1 MKRVLLSLLLLGVS
15 HCTGC
20 VIPQFTNPLSTYNDT
35 AIDER
40 LVGHWEPVEI
50 NKRGVQTPV
59 DSDTVLGQY
68 IVMGR
73 HSEKENTII
82 AAQTKLSADGTV
94 AHESR
99 VGKATILDNE
109 SYISWELQPDERGSP
124 ERPTPTNTAYTITT
138 YTLQNKDK
146 LLTIFMLDH
155 EHIIEAV
162 KEGRLAGV
170 IEEEVKIQKGKEKTE
185 IKSVVIESTTAE
197 LREYFTKFG
206 SVAFDRSEPS
216 YYRKVVQ

>member
-1 MKRVLLSLLLLGVS
+1 MQRVLLSLFLLCVS
-15 HCTGC
+15 QCTGC
-20 VIPQFTNPLSTYNDT
+20 VIPQFSNPLSTSDDSD
-35 AIDER
+35 IDER
-40 LVGHWEPVEI
+40 LVGHWEPIEI
-50 NKRGVQTPV
+50 NKRGVQTPIE
-59 DSDTVLGQY
+59 SDTVFGQY

-73 HSEKENTII
+73 HSEKKDAII

-99 VGKATILDNE
+99 VGKATRLDNE
-109 SYISWELQPDERGSP
+109 FYISWELQPEERGSP
-124 ERPTPTNTAYTITT
+124 ERPTPTNTTYTITT
-138 YTLQNKDK
+138 YTLQNKGT

-170 IEEEVKIQKGKEKTE
+170 IEEEVVRRKGKEKTE

-206 SVAFDRSEPS
+206 SVAFNRSEPS
-216 YYRKVVQ
+216 YYRKVVK

>member
-1 MKRVLLSLLLLGVS
+1 LKRVILILFLFFVS

-20 VIPQFTNPLSTYNDT
+20 VIPQFTNSLSTADDS

-50 NKRGVQTPV
+50 NKKGVLTPIEP
-59 DSDTVLGQY
+59 DTAFGQY

-73 HSEKENTII
+73 CPDKKDTII
-82 AAQTKLSADGTV
+82 VAQTKLSADGAV

-99 VGKATILDNE
+99 TGKVTRLDNE
-109 SYISWELQPDERGSP
+109 SYISWELQPEERGLP
-124 ERPTPTNTAYTITT
+124 KRPPPTDTTYTITT
-138 YTLQNKDK
+138 YTLQNKDT
-146 LLTIFMLDH
+146 LLTMFMLDH
-155 EHIIEAV
+155 EHIIEAI

-170 IEEEVKIQKGKEKTE
+170 IDEEVVSRKGKGETE

-197 LREYFTKFG
+197 LRDYFTKFG
-206 SVAFDRSEPS
+206 SVAFNRGDPS
-216 YYRKVVQ
+216 YYRKVVK

>member
-1 MKRVLLSLLLLGVS
+1 
-15 HCTGC
+15 
-20 VIPQFTNPLSTYNDT
+20 VIPQFSNPLSTADDS

-40 LVGHWEPVEI
+40 LVGHWEPVEL
-50 NKRGVQTPV
+50 NKKGVPTPIE
-59 DSDTVLGQY
+59 SGTVFGQY
-68 IVMGR
+68 IVIGR
-73 HSEKENTII
+73 HSENKDTII

-94 AHESR
+94 THESR
-99 VGKATILDNE
+99 VGKATRLDNE
-109 SYISWELQPDERGSP
+109 SYISWELQPKERGSP
-124 ERPTPTNTAYTITT
+124 ERPTPGNTAYTITT
-138 YTLQNKDK
+138 YTLQNKDT

-170 IEEEVKIQKGKEKTE
+170 IEEEVVRRKGKEKTE

-206 SVAFDRSEPS
+206 SVAFNRNEPS
-216 YYRKVVQ
+216 YYRKVVK